1 MPARNFRFLFILIFS
16 FSFYAVSCSGTK
28 EVAEAPEAAEEP
40 TEEVVAE
47 TRTTESPFPEYDPV
61 PAGEF
66 DNGRMWTFEH
76 APIDYF
82 SETYSFNPDQD
93 WFDHARLSSIRLPN
107 CSGSFVSANGLVLT
121 NHHCAREQIT
131 QVSSDGENLLDD
143 GFYAESLADERHIE
157 DYYVDKLVEIR
168 DVTDLILDEVD
179 AAPAEERAQV
189 REAAINELESQL
201 QDEQGEDIAVQVV
214 SLYNGALYSAYF
226 FQRFDDVRLV
236 MAPELQIGYYGGD
249 DDNFTY
255 PRYNLDM
262 TFFRVYDGD
271 EPLQTP
277 VYFPFSETGVE
288 EGDAVFMIGN
298 PGSTSR
304 LATMA
309 KLNYRGHYGD
319 VYYHNL
325 FERVING
332 LEQFYEFDPEEGD
345 ARDMRNFIFSLK
357 NAEKLYSGQI
367 QALRDPFL
375 MGRRTDNENSFRED
389 LEADPDLAEYYLP
402 MMDRLEEIQIE
413 KIEFAEF
420 YYPSLGISPN
430 SNFSSAIMQ
439 RAMFAQMYAS
449 EILNGASPEDLAP
462 FMLQILSIEDNP
474 AELDRFLLTERIK
487 LFQDILG
494 DDHPVVQE
502 ILNGRT
508 AEAVVYEIIEQSA
521 FLTGEKTQ
529 EILED
534 DALGSGDPAMELA
547 NAITPKIM
555 EAQQYYS
562 MLMGEEQELMNE
574 LGRAWFAIY
583 GTERPPD
590 ATFSPRI
597 SDGVVSGYDYNGTKA
612 PIYTTFYGLYDRAH
626 SHHTDPQWALPPRW
640 EEPSP
645 TLDLSTPVNFVST
658 NDIIGGNSGSPV
670 VNISLEVVGLAFDS
684 NIEGMGSSDFI
695 LNDRSA
701 RAVSVD
707 ARGMLESLKHVY
719 KTERLVEELLNPSG
733 D

>member
-1 MPARNFRFLFILIFS
+1 MPVKKFHFLFILLFS

-28 EVAEAPEAAEEP
+28 ETAEVQDRAEER
-40 TEEVVAE
+40 TEEVITEIPA
-47 TRTTESPFPEYDPV
+47 ESPFPEYEPV
-61 PAGEF
+61 PAGRF

-76 APIDYF
+76 PPIDYF
-82 SETYSFNPDQD
+82 SETYSFDPDQD
-93 WFDHARLSSIRLPN
+93 WFDSARLSTVRLPN
-107 CSGSFVSANGLVLT
+107 CSGSFVSTNGLVMT

-131 QVSSDGENLLDD
+131 QVSQDGENLLDD
-143 GFYAESLADERHIE
+143 GFYAETLSDERRIE
-157 DYYVDKLVEIR
+157 DYYVDQLIEIR

-179 AAPAEERAQV
+179 AAPVDQRAQV
-189 REAAINELESQL
+189 REAAINELENRL
-201 QDEQGEDIAVQVV
+201 QEEQDDNVVVQVV

-226 FQRFDDVRLV
+226 FYRYDDVRLV

-262 TFFRVYDGD
+262 TFYRVYEGD
-271 EPLQTP
+271 EPLESP
-277 VYFPFSETGVE
+277 NYFPFSETGVE

-304 LATMA
+304 LETMA
-309 KLNYRGHYGD
+309 QLNYRGHYGD
-319 VYYHNL
+319 VFYHNL
-325 FERVING
+325 FSRIING

-345 ARDMRNFIFSLK
+345 RRDMRNFIFSLK
-357 NAEKLYSGQI
+357 NGEKLYGGQI

-375 MGRRTDNENSFRED
+375 MGRREDNEQTFRSDIAENP
-389 LEADPDLAEYYLP
+389 ELAEQYLP
-402 MMDRLEEIQIE
+402 ILERIDEIQTE
-413 KIEFAEF
+413 KIEFSAS

-430 SNFSSAIMQ
+430 ANFSSATLQ
-439 RAMFAQMYAS
+439 RAFFAFIYAR
-449 EILNGASPEDLAP
+449 EILEGATPEDLTP
-462 FMLQILSIEDNP
+462 FMFQILSIEDKP
-474 AELDRFLLTERIK
+474 RELDLFLLAERLK
-487 LFQDILG
+487 LFEDILG
-494 DDHPVVQE
+494 EDHPIVQE
-502 ILNGRT
+502 MFGGQSADEVAQNIMDNSAFAT
-508 AEAVVYEIIEQSA
+508 AEGTEEIFEQ
-521 FLTGEKTQ
+521 
-529 EILED
+529 D
-534 DALGSGDPAMELA
+534 MLGSVDPAMELA
-547 NAITPKIM
+547 MVIAP
-555 EAQQYYS
+555 EVLDAQQYYS
-562 MLMGEEQELMNE
+562 MLLSEEQELMSE

-597 SDGVVSGYDYNGTKA
+597 SDGVVSSYNYNGTKA

-626 SHHTDPQWALPPRW
+626 SHHSDPQWTLPPRW
-640 EEPSP
+640 EDPSP

-695 LNDRSA
+695 LDDRSA

-707 ARGMLESLKHVY
+707 TRGMLESLKNVY
-719 KTERLVEELLNPSG
+719 HAQRLVEELQNPSG